1 MGIRITQ
8 KWLFIVLYK
17 ADVRF
22 STQARASA
30 EIFPELAKST
40 FCLSCSGCWRYNADG
55 RLHNVLPLLHHK
67 KMTHVTVTI
76 PKHALLWQQYFFLH
90 RIKLRDLLLSAVI
103 VSLHYLLQMFAFN
116 SHMRQ
121 NTQTLLFIGNTF
133 KTLKLSF
140 KIQYIH
146 ILYIERI

>member
-1 MGIRITQ
+1 
-8 KWLFIVLYK
+8 
-17 ADVRF
+17 
-22 STQARASA
+22 
-30 EIFPELAKST
+30 
-40 FCLSCSGCWRYNADG
+40 
-55 RLHNVLPLLHHK
+55 
-67 KMTHVTVTI
+67 MTHVTVTI

-146 ILYIERI
+146 ILYIERIKLTPLTNFSKLLVLLNSNLKLQT